1 MADFQKLFAV
11 RKPIIGMIHLPALPG
26 TAAGRQARFRDLVDY
41 ACSEL
46 DALQRGGVDGVI
58 VENFWDLP
66 YFPAE
71 TPAVTIA
78 SLAAVAG
85 AVIQRA
91 SIPVGVN
98 ILYNDFRGEL
108 AVARAV
114 GAAFIRSEVFVDPSI
129 SETGLIPASAPY
141 LVRERAALAAEAVAI
156 LSDVQGKNT
165 TPRWQRPIIESAVD
179 AEKRGLADAVVVTGA
194 GTGKSASLEDL
205 VQVKSAISVPLIV
218 GSGVTPAALADILP
232 VCDGAIVG
240 SYFKQGGKIQAPT
253 DVERVKELMAAAQ
266 RAR

>member
-1 MADFQKLFAV
+1 MADFRKIFAV
-11 RKPIIGMIHLPALPG
+11 KKPIIGMIHLPALPG
-26 TAAGRQARFRDLVDY
+26 TAAGRQARFSELVSY
-41 ACSEL
+41 ALTEL
-46 DALQRGGVDGVI
+46 DALQRGGVNGVI

-85 AVIQRA
+85 AIIQRA
-91 SIPVGVN
+91 VVPVGVN

-141 LVRERAALAAEAVAI
+141 LVRERAALAADDVAI

-165 TPRWQRPIIESAVD
+165 TPRWQRPVIESAID
-179 AEKRGLADAVVVTGA
+179 AEKRGLADAIVVTGA
-194 GTGKSASLEDL
+194 GTGKSASLDDL
-205 VQVKSAISVPLIV
+205 IQVKAAISAPLLA
-218 GSGVTPAALADILP
+218 GSGVTPASLPDILSA
-232 VCDGAIVG
+232 CDGAIVG
-240 SYFKQGGKIQAPT
+240 SFFKKDGNIKAPT
-253 DVERVKELMAAAQ
+253 DIDRVKELMTIAK
-266 RAR
+266 RA